1 MRQGGDIFDRLDNK
15 PRRLQGRNGAFS
27 TSAWSLYLDF
37 YLFDPHFDGL
47 FGRLLSRHLSGVRG
61 TLAASLETARSRTR
75 PAQRLTLQVGNS
87 DHRVVE
93 GCLDVDDGL
102 GDVPSDFFSLWT
114 DLSHFPKPRSLF
126 RPL

>member
-1 MRQGGDIFDRLDNK
+1 MRQRGDILNRLDNK
-15 PRRLQGRNGAFS
+15 TRRLEGRNGAFS
-27 TSAWSLYLDF
+27 TSAWSFHLDF

-47 FGRLLSRHLSGVRG
+47 LGRLLSSHLPGVRG
-61 TLAASLETARSRTR
+61 TFAASLEATRSRAR